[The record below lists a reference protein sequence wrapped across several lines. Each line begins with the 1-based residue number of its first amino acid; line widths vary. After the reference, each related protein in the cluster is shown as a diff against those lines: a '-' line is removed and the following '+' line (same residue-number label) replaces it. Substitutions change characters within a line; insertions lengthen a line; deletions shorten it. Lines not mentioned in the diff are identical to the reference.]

1 MGGDGGCIA
10 SRVDMVKTKG
20 YGFLRG
26 PKCGGMGIT
35 PSVVCR
41 TEEDRIGRVEGRKM
55 QMGLCNLSQEK
66 LRHPVAVC
74 RLGHLMNKEM
84 LMEGLLSKSL
94 GTNFEHI
101 RSLKDVKTV
110 KIELVDSRPV
120 CPISKRE
127 LDDGGC
133 RSIALWNCGC
143 VMEQKS
149 YQQGKDAKTKIDKC
163 VVCGAD
169 VTEVI
174 PLAPDEDELEEMR
187 KKLPQRKK
195 KRPAAESVEE
205 KEAKEAKT
213 EKTTTTMKLSEN
225 LAKMHEAKHTRDGFG
240 CPAYARRN

>member
-20 YGFLRG
+20 YDFIRG
-26 PKCGGMGIT
+26 PKCGGLGIT
-35 PSVVCR
+35 PSVICR
-41 TEEDRIGRVEGRKM
+41 TEEDRVGKREGRKM
-55 QMGLCNLSQEK
+55 HMGLCNISQQK
-66 LRHPVAVC
+66 LRHPIAVC

-94 GTNFEHI
+94 GTQFEHI

-110 KIELVDSRPV
+110 KIDLVDDHPV

-127 LDDGGC
+127 LDDGAC
-133 RSIALWNCGC
+133 RSVALWNCGC

-149 YQQGKDAKTKIDKC
+149 HQQGKDAKTKIDKC
-163 VVCGAD
+163 VVCGAE

-174 PLAPDEDELEEMR
+174 TLAPDAEELEEMR
-187 KKLPQRKK
+187 KKLPQRKIK
-195 KRPAAESVEE
+195 KRPVPEEKEE
-205 KEAKEAKT
+205 KEAKKN
-213 EKTTTTMKLSEN
+213 TTTIKLSEN